1 MILLSGENRT
11 VAHYLLPRLRD
22 IHQVCSF
29 GPDKGDIN
37 NDSFLNNIFRDIAPT
52 VFVNLEQ
59 VDDSDDA
66 EVYREWAYNSN
77 SFAPRKI
84 AGICSKHDIF
94 LVHIST
100 TDVYPSDDKKVFDEN
115 DTTDTVSVFSDSK
128 LLGEKYIRES
138 GCRYAILRLPRVYG
152 INDNFLEPFFKS
164 AFENRTIRIIKD
176 QKLMPIYAGDVASA
190 ILSIIDEQIEGI
202 YNFAGSDQVT
212 MYQFLFRAFDI
223 YNEVKKTNISPD
235 VQEVPY
241 EDYLSHADQLLA
253 NLVNSALFVEKTG
266 INTVSYEDGLKM
278 FAKDLHYE

>member
-100 TDVYPSDDKKVFDEN
+100 TDVYPSDTKKLFEEN
-115 DTTDTVSVFSDSK
+115 DLTDPVSVFSDSK
-128 LLGEKYIRES
+128 LLGEQYIRES
-138 GCRYAILRLPRVYG
+138 GCRHAILRLPRIYG
-152 INDNFLEPFFKS
+152 INDKFLTYFFKA
-164 AFENRTIRIIKD
+164 AFENRVIKIIKD
-176 QKLMPIYAGDVASA
+176 QKFMPLYAGDAASV
-190 ILSIIDEQIEGI
+190 IMNIIDKQIEGTF
-202 YNFAGSDQVT
+202 NFAGPDQVT

-223 YNEVKKTNISPD
+223 YNVSKGTNISPD
-235 VQEVPY
+235 VQEVDY
-241 EDYLSHADQLLA
+241 EDYLSHADQLLS
-253 NLVNSALFVEKTG
+253 NLVSSDVLVNKSGV
-266 INTVSYEDGLKM
+266 NPVSYEDGLSL
-278 FAKDLHYE
+278 FAGDYNYE

>member
-1 MILLSGENRT
+1 MILLSGENRSI
-11 VAHYLLPRLRD
+11 AHYLLPRLRD
-22 IHQVCSF
+22 VHQVCSF

-37 NDSFLNNIFRDIAPT
+37 NGSFLNNIFRDIAPT
-52 VFVNLEQ
+52 VFINLEQ

-77 SFAPRKI
+77 SFAPLKI
-84 AGICSKHDIF
+84 AEICSKQDIF

-100 TDVYPSDDKKVFDEN
+100 TEVYPSDDKKLFDED
-115 DTTDTVSVFSDSK
+115 DTTDPVSVFSDSK

-138 GCRYAILRLPRVYG
+138 GCRYAILRLPCVYG
-152 INDNFLEPFFKS
+152 INDNFLELFFKT

-176 QKLMPIYAGDVASA
+176 QKFMPIYAGDVASA
-190 ILSIIDEQIEGI
+190 ILSIIDKQIEGI

-223 YNEVKKTNISPD
+223 YNEVKKTNLSPD
-235 VQEVPY
+235 VQEVPF

-253 NLVNSALFVEKTG
+253 NLVNSARFVGKTG
-266 INTVSYEDGLKM
+266 INTVSYEEGLKM